1 MLRVALANASK
12 KLKYSASFYQSSI
25 GLVLLSRNPLPRQP
39 EVNIGSLGHV
49 ENGKSTLVQAL
60 TGTWTARHS
69 EEIRRGITIRIG
81 YADAAFYRCTSCG
94 TYGISEVCPKCGSP
108 AEFQRA
114 VSFVDCPGHHSLMIT
129 MLSGTALTDGAL
141 LVLSATE
148 KCPQPQDREHFA
160 AAQIVGINKLVIV
173 QNKIDV
179 VTKERILE
187 NHREIQEFIKG
198 TIAERAPI
206 IPLTA
211 QRGINI
217 DVLIAAIQEHIPTP
231 TRDLTKPPIMSIL
244 RSFDVNRPGTPAL
257 EIQGGVIGGS
267 ILQGRFRTEDEI
279 EIRPGIHVDKG
290 GKSYYEPL
298 LTKITSLQAG
308 GRTVKEAV
316 PGGLI
321 GMGTLL
327 DPSLGKAD
335 NLVGNVVGHPGKL
348 PPVLNHLVLEV
359 KLLEKVVGTETQAT
373 TERIKTNE
381 PLVLNTGAAVSSG
394 IVTSA
399 RNGIVEIA
407 LRRPVCIEPNAR
419 VALSRRIGDSWRL
432 IGFGIPTT

>member
-1 MLRVALANASK
+1 M
-12 KLKYSASFYQSSI
+12 
-25 GLVLLSRNPLPRQP
+25 
-39 EVNIGSLGHV
+39 NIGSLGHV

-81 YADAAFYRCTSCG
+81 YADTAFFRCTNCG
-94 TYGISEVCPKCGSP
+94 TYGISEVCIKCGS
-108 AEFQRA
+108 ATEFQRA
-114 VSFVDCPGHHSLMIT
+114 VSFVDCPGHHSLMVT
-129 MLSGTALTDGAL
+129 MLSGAALMDGAL
-141 LVLSATE
+141 LVLSAIE

-160 AAQIVGINKLVIV
+160 AAQIVGINKLVVV

-179 VTKERILE
+179 VAKERVLE
-187 NHREIQEFIKG
+187 NHREIQEFVRG
-198 TIAERAPI
+198 TAAEAAPVMPI
-206 IPLTA
+206 SA
-211 QRGINI
+211 QRGVNI
-217 DVLIAAIQEHIPTP
+217 DVLIAAIQEYIPTP
-231 TRDLTKPPIMSIL
+231 TRDLTKTPIMSIL

-257 EIQGGVIGGS
+257 EILGGVIGGS
-267 ILQGRFRTEDEI
+267 ILQGVFKTGDEI
-279 EIRPGIHVDKG
+279 EIRPGIRVDKG

-298 LTKITSLQAG
+298 NTKITSLQAG
-308 GRTVKEAV
+308 GKTVGTAM

-321 GMGTLL
+321 GIGTLL
-327 DPSLGKAD
+327 DPSLSKAD

-348 PPVLNHLVLEV
+348 PPVLYSITLEV
-359 KLLEKVVGTETQAT
+359 RLLDRVVGTEAQTT
-373 TERIKTNE
+373 TEKIKTNE

-399 RNGIVEIA
+399 RDEIVEVA

-432 IGFGIPTT
+432 IGFGMPMT

>member
-1 MLRVALANASK
+1 M
-12 KLKYSASFYQSSI
+12 
-25 GLVLLSRNPLPRQP
+25 SRNPLPRQP

-81 YADAAFYRCTSCG
+81 YADAAFYRCTKCS
-94 TYGISEVCPKCGSP
+94 TYGTSEICARCGSP

-114 VSFVDCPGHHSLMIT
+114 VSFVDCPGHHSLMVT
-129 MLSGTALTDGAL
+129 MLSGAALMDGAL

-160 AAQIVGINKLVIV
+160 AAQIVGINKIIVV

-187 NHREIQEFIKG
+187 NHREIQEFVKG
-198 TIAERAPI
+198 TVAEGAPI
-206 IPLTA
+206 IPLSA

-217 DVLIAAIQEHIPTP
+217 DVLIAAIQEYIPTP
-231 TRDLTKPPIMSIL
+231 SRDLAKPPIMSIL

-257 EIQGGVIGGS
+257 EIQGGIVGGS
-267 ILQGRFRTEDEI
+267 ILQGRFRAEDEI
-279 EIRPGIHVDKG
+279 EIRPGIHVEKG
-290 GKSYYEPL
+290 GKSFYEPL
-298 LTKITSLQAG
+298 TTKVTSLQAG
-308 GRTVKEAV
+308 GKTVEEAT

-327 DPSLGKAD
+327 DPSMSKAD
-335 NLVGNVVGHPGKL
+335 SLVGNVVGHPGKL
-348 PPVLNHLVLEV
+348 PPVLDHLVLEV
-359 KLLEKVVGTETQAT
+359 KLLERVVGTETQAA
-373 TERIKTNE
+373 TEKIKTNE

-394 IVTSA
+394 TVTSA
-399 RNGIVEIA
+399 RNGLAEIV

>member
-1 MLRVALANASK
+1 M
-12 KLKYSASFYQSSI
+12 
-25 GLVLLSRNPLPRQP
+25 SRNPLPRQP

-198 TIAERAPI
+198 TIAEKAPI
-206 IPLTA
+206 IPLSA